1 MKLRKTKRFEAEVAT
16 SSLND
21 IMFFLL
27 LFFLI
32 VSTIANPSVIKVLL
46 PKADNQKV
54 INKKTISLTVTKSKE
69 YYLKVKHEGK
79 TTEELVVPA
88 DLENAILKS
97 TAGITEPT
105 ILLRMDATLSIQD
118 LVDILATGTKIKVRV
133 VMATQAV
140 N

>member
-54 INKKTISLTVTKSKE
+54 INKKTVSLTVTKSKE

-105 ILLRMDATLSIQD
+105 ILLRMDAALSIQD

>member
-54 INKKTISLTVTKSKE
+54 INKKTVSLTVTKSKE